1 MFEFLLVE
9 IGSNFHFVIII
20 NVLSLFFFTYILV
33 STFFKS
39 SKTPINAI
47 RTSLK
52 RSQRSASMQ
61 KELRSDMAM
70 LDNVIMK
77 K

>member
-39 SKTPINAI
+39 SKTPIKAI

-70 LDNVIMK
+70 LDNVIIK